1 MPRTKA
7 IPDGW
12 SNYTGLG
19 KRIPGTPFIPSKTP
33 LSHRLCNLLPSGTD
47 HYTPEMLISD
57 TRKLGYDLKMVIDL
71 TATNRYY
78 DPNVFA
84 EYNIEYVKLMV
95 SGGSVPHA
103 ELFLQFKNAVDSFM
117 ERWNYTP
124 RSEEVIAVH
133 CTHGVNRTGFF
144 ICKYLI
150 HELGLNPE
158 ETIRQFEE
166 YRGYPIERKHLI
178 DNLLCRNPGDLLS
191 ARFNW
196 LDLVSG
202 NRI

>member
-1 MPRTKA
+1 MTKKNT

-19 KRIPGTPFIPSKTP
+19 KRIPGTPFIVSKTP
-33 LSHRLCNLLPSGTD
+33 LSDRLCNRLPSGTE
-47 HYTPEMLISD
+47 HYTPEMLISG
-57 TRKLGYDLKMVIDL
+57 TYKLGYDLRMVIDL

-84 EYNIEYVKLMV
+84 KYNIEYIKLMV
-95 SGGSVPHA
+95 PGGSVPRA
-103 ELFLQFKNAVDSFM
+103 ELFPKFKKAVDSFM

-133 CTHGVNRTGFF
+133 CTHGVNRSGFF

-150 HELGLNPE
+150 YELGLNPE
-158 ETIRQFEE
+158 EAIRQFEE
-166 YRGYPIERKHLI
+166 YRGYPIERKHLV
-178 DNLLCRNPGDLLS
+178 DNLLLRDPGDLII
-191 ARFNW
+191 F
-196 LDLVSG
+196 
-202 NRI
+202 